1 MFIDATSQPA
11 STVTNSDEKIRGWI
25 RSCLQPDTE
34 TWSDLS
40 CKPKGVC
47 SLQLLQGSQ
56 FIVGRVINNT
66 TDTDAASQRD
76 PSTGEN
82 TGDKCYMVHQQNVS
96 FQVDPAITKQL
107 EQNASKNVSHKL
119 LSISSP
125 NTD

>member
-25 RSCLQPDTE
+25 RSCLLPDTE

-56 FIVGRVINNT
+56 FIVGRVINT
-66 TDTDAASQRD
+66 TDADAASQRD
-76 PSTGEN
+76 RSTGEN
-82 TGDKCYMVHQQNVS
+82 TGDKCYNGP
-96 FQVDPAITKQL
+96 PAKC
-107 EQNASKNVSHKL
+107 V
-119 LSISSP
+119 ISSGP
-125 NTD
+125 CNYKAAGAKRK